1 MKVKAYIIALFAALL
16 LASCGSDQQKK
27 GEHET
32 ITVTHLLGE
41 VEVPKNPERV
51 VVLDYSALENLDF
64 LGIKPVAVPKG
75 LLPSHLSKYADDPE
89 IADIGSIHEPN
100 LERIN
105 ELEPDLIIIG
115 TRLVE
120 MHDKLSDIAPVLY
133 PYQVVSENM
142 MASFEQSLE
151 LYGEVFGKE
160 DELKGAFHQIQ
171 ARVAEIR
178 NAVEEADL
186 NALTVIHNQGRL
198 SAYGSGSRFGIIYD
212 ALGFDEAVENLD
224 THVHGTPISNEFI
237 QSTNPDVLFIVDRS
251 SVVGNIPTD
260 SNSIENELVMQTKA
274 GKNGKIFYLNPE
286 AWYLAGGG
294 IASVN
299 IMLEEVAQ
307 ALK

>member
-16 LASCGSDQQKK
+16 LASCGSDRQKQ
-27 GEHET
+27 GEHDT

-64 LGIKPVAVPKG
+64 LDIKPVGVPKG
-75 LLPSHLSKYADDPE
+75 LLPSHLSKYADNPE
-89 IADIGSIHEPN
+89 IADVGSIHEPN

-142 MASFEQSLE
+142 MANFEQSLE

-160 DELKGAFHQIQ
+160 DELKEAFHQIQ

-212 ALGFDEAVENLD
+212 ALGFDEAVGNLD

-260 SNSIENELVMQTKA
+260 RNSIENELVMQTKA